1 MTGAAGLRVRREMII
16 SLALSGLKIL
26 AVLWVIRLADAAFAG
41 GVLGIYLLARRLAST
56 VPNLTGLGVGNALQR
71 YLPALPKGD
80 PRARALLRN
89 GFLAVTCV
97 NVVLL
102 GLAFLLSDPLSA
114 WFFPDAGG
122 YDEIAR
128 FTLWVAALFAIIAVH
143 FLVNGTLL
151 GRRHVLLGQVNDLM
165 TIGGWQLVAFAVLGD
180 PVTPLDLVRF
190 QVIMMTL
197 GSLVTIPAL
206 YLWEARGS
214 SWREEERAPA
224 PGRPLLVFGPTR
236 ALVTFMDASFITV
249 GPWILREDPEAAGA
263 MVIALTV
270 LRAAAVGLT
279 PLSKVAGVVVA
290 ELESRRASTR
300 VTTAVGL
307 LAGGGVLISLITAA
321 ALAPVTET
329 LLHLWLSDA
338 STVQAVEAMLLPL
351 LLALPAAGLFLSLK
365 VVVDVRAA
373 FPLNAVSLGL
383 GIGSAALAWALFGGV
398 GDRGVEAAWA
408 IALGHGVLGLSTLVA
423 VREWLPGPAY
433 FAPVRMLLAAALAG
447 LVSWAVAASLPGAAG
462 ALLAAGMGGAA
473 GGLGYLATTRERLG
487 GDLLRFVIGRFHRR
501 AEGVHA

>member
-1 MTGAAGLRVRREMII
+1 MTGSAGLRVRREMIV

-26 AVLWVIRLADAAFAG
+26 AVLWLIRLADAAFAG

-71 YLPALPKGD
+71 YLPALPPGD
-80 PRARALLRN
+80 PRARGLLRN
-89 GFLAVTCV
+89 GLLAVASV

-102 GLAFLLSDPLSA
+102 GLAFLLSDSLSA

-122 YDEIAR
+122 YDDIPR

-165 TIGGWQLVAFAVLGD
+165 TIGGWQLIAFAVMGD
-180 PVTPLDLVRF
+180 AVTPLDLVRF
-190 QVIMMTL
+190 QVIMMAL

-206 YLWEARGS
+206 YVWESRRVD
-214 SWREEERAPA
+214 WKTEEREPA
-224 PGRPLLVFGPTR
+224 AGRPLLVFGPTR

-249 GPWILREDPEAAGA
+249 GPWILRENPEAAGA

-290 ELESRRASTR
+290 ELESRRASAR

-307 LAGGGVLISLITAA
+307 LAGGGVFISMITAA
-321 ALAPVTET
+321 VLVPVTET
-329 LLHLWLSDA
+329 LLRLWLPDEG
-338 STVQAVEAMLLPL
+338 TVQAVDRMLLPL

-365 VVVDVRAA
+365 VVVDVRAS

-383 GIGSAALAWALFGGV
+383 GIASAGLAWTLTSGWGDPALV
-398 GDRGVEAAWA
+398 VAWA
-408 IALGHGVLGLSTLVA
+408 IALGHGVLGLFTLV
-423 VREWLPGPAY
+423 VMRDWLPGPGY
-433 FAPVRMLLAAALAG
+433 FAPGRMLLTSALGG
-447 LVSWAVAASLPGAAG
+447 LVSWGIAVVLPGPVG
-462 ALLAAGMGGAA
+462 ALLAAVLGGACGSA
-473 GGLGYLATTRERLG
+473 AYLAVTRERLG
-487 GDLLRFVIGRFHRR
+487 GDLLRFAVGGFH
-501 AEGVHA
+501 APMEGVHA